1 MITIFTIP
9 KPFKGHINTIQRNAI
24 QSWMQLKPEC
34 EIILFGDDYGVS
46 DIAKEFGLSHIPVI
60 EKNRYGTPLLS
71 STFDLAQK
79 HSKNETLVF
88 ANADIIFFQDL
99 IKTIN
104 NINISPYLISGRR
117 YNFNVEDEINF
128 QKIHNLFDLQANL
141 KQDGELHNISGKDYF
156 IFKKGTVQ
164 MRPFAVGR
172 VFWDDWLLF
181 HMRQNNIPI
190 INATNSINVIHQ
202 NHDYKHSKY
211 GKKTR
216 VWGPEMDYNLNVL
229 GNRTNIL
236 SLRDADFVIMDRL
249 IKRPKLLYRIY
260 NLLSYYYIWRL
271 LMSIK
276 SKLAL
281 FVKKY
286 LISSGLK

>member
-104 NINISPYLISGRR
+104 SIKISPYLISGRR
-117 YNFNVEDEINF
+117 YNFKVEDEIDF
-128 QKIHNLFDLQANL
+128 QKVNNLFDLQSDL
-141 KQDGELHNISGKDYF
+141 KQDGELYNFSGKDYF

-172 VFWDDWLLF
+172 VFWDDWFLF
-181 HMRQNNIPI
+181 HMRTNNIPI

-202 NHDYKHSKY
+202 NHDYSHSKY
-211 GKKTR
+211 GKKTM
-216 VWGPEMDYNLNVL
+216 VWGPEMDYNKIIL
-229 GNRTNIL
+229 GHSTNIL
-236 SLRDADFVIMDRL
+236 SLRDADFVIVDKL
-249 IKRPKLLYRIY
+249 IIRPKLLYRIH
-260 NLLSYYYIWRL
+260 NLLSYYYLWRL

-276 SKLAL
+276 SKLARYIMSR
-281 FVKKY
+281 K
-286 LISSGLK
+286 